1 MTELEGLIKN
11 ELWSAPYFGSDT
23 FTDTPALLAVSGGM
37 DSMCMA
43 DLFLSYRFCPD
54 FAIAHC
60 NFHLRG
66 EESDADEAM
75 VREWAQSRDVRIHV
89 KSFDTRAYALRKG
102 ISIEMAARE
111 LRYMWFAELCREHGY
126 SYVAVAHHADDNA
139 ETLVLNMVRGTG
151 LKGLSGMK
159 SVSRMPHS
167 LPDYPVSLM
176 RPLLGFTRKQIEG
189 YVTGHSVP
197 YRNDSTNSSV
207 EYKRNSVRH
216 EIFPIMERMNPSF
229 IRTLNK
235 EMAYFSDAEQ
245 IVSDWCATVVPKLVK
260 YETAD
265 VLAIDIEQLMQ
276 YAQWRYLLYY
286 ILDPY
291 GFTSSV
297 LTSLEDLLESD
308 RTVSGKRFASAD
320 YTLCTGRD
328 CLRLYPTRVIEEIS
342 NESVTVAGPGLYRL
356 GNVNFTVELCPWS
369 PDMPLRQQ
377 PGVLAFDA
385 AVLTFPFVCRKWK
398 RGDWMQPFGMRG
410 RKKISDIFADLKWH
424 DAEKWDAVIITKG
437 EAGEQENQRVAGLL
451 GVRMDESFKITSE
464 TEMVVRI
471 RKQ

>member
-11 ELWSAPYFGSDT
+11 ELWSAPYSKSDT
-23 FTDTPALLAVSGGM
+23 CPTVPALLAVSGGM

-43 DLFLSYRFCPD
+43 DLFLSSAFFTD

-66 EESDADEAM
+66 DESDADEAM
-75 VREWAQSRDVRIHV
+75 VREWARSHGVHIHV
-89 KSFDTRAYALRKG
+89 KSFDTISYAQQKG

-111 LRYMWFAELCREHGY
+111 LRYMWFAELCRDNGY
-126 SYVAVAHHADDNA
+126 LYVAVAHHADDNA
-139 ETLVLNMVRGTG
+139 ETLMLNMVRGTG

-159 SVSRMPHS
+159 QVSG
-167 LPDYPVSLM
+167 LPYSKSADRAALV

-189 YVTGHSVP
+189 YVHGHRVP

-207 EYKRNSVRH
+207 EYKRNSIRH
-216 EIFPIMERMNPSF
+216 EVFPVLERMNPSF

-235 EMAYFSDAEQ
+235 EMVYFADAEH
-245 IVSDWCATVVPKLVK
+245 IVSEWCASLAHKIMK

-265 VLAIDIEQLMQ
+265 VLAIDIEKLLE
-276 YAQWRYLLYY
+276 YGQWRYLLYY
-286 ILDPY
+286 MLEPY

-297 LTSLEDLLESD
+297 LTSLEELLMSD
-308 RTVSGKRFASAD
+308 RTISGKRFSSPD
-320 YTLCTGRD
+320 YILCTGRD
-328 CLRLYPTRVIEEIS
+328 CLRLYPSRVIEEMS
-342 NESVTVAGPGLYRL
+342 NEFLTVEEPGLFRL

-369 PDMPLRQQ
+369 QDMPLRQQ
-377 PGVLAFDA
+377 PGVLVFDA
-385 AVLTFPFVCRKWK
+385 DVLEFPFICRKWK

-410 RKKISDIFADLKWH
+410 RKKLSDIFADLKWH
-424 DAEKWDAVIITKG
+424 DAEKWDAVVITKG
-437 EAGEQENQRVAGLL
+437 DADEKEHRVAGLL
-451 GVRMDESFKITSE
+451 GVRMDDGYKITPK
-464 TEMVVRI
+464 TRMVIRI